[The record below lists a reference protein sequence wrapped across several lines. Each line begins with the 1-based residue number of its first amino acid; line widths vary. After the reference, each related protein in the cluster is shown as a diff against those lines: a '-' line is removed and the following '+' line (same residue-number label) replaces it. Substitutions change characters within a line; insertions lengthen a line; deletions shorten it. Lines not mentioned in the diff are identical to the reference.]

1 MAPEARPIALGR
13 PAFTNSV
20 TIQPTMPAQA
30 PSWVLSMVMPDTPLT
45 PAAEPT
51 LKPNQPTH
59 SSAAPAIASGR
70 LCGRISTCG

>member
-1 MAPEARPIALGR
+1 MALGR
-13 PAFTNSV
+13 PVLSSSV
-20 TIQPTMPAQA
+20 SIQPTIPAQA

-70 LCGRISTCG
+70 LCGLISTCG